1 MTTNVTKLL
10 SGLAAG
16 ASAADKLMFSGAIL
30 LLAAAMDAVSRQG
43 ANFSRGGGGT

>member
-1 MTTNVTKLL
+1 MMTNVTKLF
-10 SGLAAG
+10 SGLVA
-16 ASAADKLMFSGAIL
+16 GAIL